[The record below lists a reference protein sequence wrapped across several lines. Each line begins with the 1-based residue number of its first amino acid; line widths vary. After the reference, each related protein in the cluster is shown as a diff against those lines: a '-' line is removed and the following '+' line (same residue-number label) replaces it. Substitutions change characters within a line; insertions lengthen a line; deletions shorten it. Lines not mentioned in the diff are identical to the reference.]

1 MIDEIKAWFGRG
13 KYRRLLLTRE
23 NAKSLVDW
31 FGALPQNAEAT
42 FSRESALREFPNQP
56 LDHTFDRRVREA
68 VHNAVAANVSFDRN
82 SQPDPIVLGSSVDF
96 QETLV
101 EGLRGVS
108 IDAGGRYEFQNL
120 KIGHIDVRHPCD
132 LKLKACQVGRLR
144 VRENMRIKLKLHH
157 CTIRRIVFEPSALRV
172 FRSVGGYALDLAL
185 PAANEGNP
193 FVGEVTITDTQFP
206 ARSWGLPL
214 LTAQAYRNMQAHL
227 TALKNVPL
235 RDHFH
240 ALELRFERTEG
251 GWNFQGL
258 MSWIYDWTSNYGQSA
273 GRPMVWLFVLAALS
287 AAFSYCFDL
296 AVFVEES
303 PKGWREIFTLCEP
316 TAYRFD
322 VTCNA
327 LKAAFLSVS
336 QITNPLGL
344 FNKEPIIVAR
354 DWWWALALTV
364 QGLVSA
370 VLVALTL
377 LAIRRKFR
385 TQE

>member
-1 MIDEIKAWFGRG
+1 MAWFGRG

-23 NAKSLVDW
+23 NAKGAVDW
-31 FGALPQNAEAT
+31 FGALPQDAEAT

-82 SQPDPIVLGSSVDF
+82 SQPEPIVLGSHADF

-108 IDAGGRYEFQNL
+108 IDAGGRYEFRNL
-120 KIGHIDVRHPCD
+120 KIGYIDVRHPCE

-157 CTIRRIVFEPSALRV
+157 CTIRRIVLEPSALRV

-193 FVGEVTITDTQFP
+193 FVGEVTIVDTEFP
-206 ARSWGLPL
+206 GRSWGLPL

-240 ALELRFERTEG
+240 ALELRLERTEG
-251 GWNFQGL
+251 VWSFQGF
-258 MSWIYDWTSNYGQSA
+258 MSWVYDWTSNYGQSA
-273 GRPMVWLFVLAALS
+273 GRPIACLFALAALS
-287 AAFSYCFDL
+287 AAITYGFDL

-303 PKGWREIFTLCEP
+303 PKGWREIFNGCKSAAEQIDTTCE
-316 TAYRFD
+316 
-322 VTCNA
+322 V
-327 LKAAFLSVS
+327 LKAAFLSGS

-354 DWWWALALTV
+354 DWWWALILTL

>member
-1 MIDEIKAWFGRG
+1 MVNKVKAWLGWG
-13 KYRRLLLTRE
+13 KYKRLFLTRE
-23 NAKSLVDW
+23 NAKNLVDW
-31 FGALPQNAEAT
+31 FGALPPKAEI
-42 FSRESALREFPNQP
+42 SLSY
-56 LDHTFDRRVREA
+56 
-68 VHNAVAANVSFDRN
+68 N
-82 SQPDPIVLGSSVDF
+82 SQLKHDSRQPPEQIFDQQVLEAIRGPASVYVGYDRHRSQQPAFISGRKESPDVLD
-96 QETLV
+96 
-101 EGLRGVS
+101 EGCHGIMVGVP
-108 IDAGGRYEFQNL
+108 GQYEFQNL
-120 KIGHIDVRHPCD
+120 RIGQIDVRDNCE
-132 LKLKACQVGRLR
+132 LKLKACQIGRLR
-144 VRENMRIKLKLHH
+144 IGANTKVKLKLYH
-157 CTIRRIVFEPSALRV
+157 CTVRRLVLEPGALHV
-172 FRSVGGYALDLAL
+172 FRANGGYVLDLAL

-193 FVGEVTITDTQFP
+193 FVGEVTITETQFP
-206 ARSWGLPL
+206 GRSWGLPL

-227 TALKNVPL
+227 TALKNIPL

-251 GWNFQGL
+251 GWSFQGF

-273 GRPMVWLFVLAALS
+273 GRPMAWLILLTVGSAALTY
-287 AAFSYCFDL
+287 FFDL
-296 AVFVEES
+296 AVFAEDD
-303 PKGWREIFTLCEP
+303 PKGWRKIFDGCKPAAEQ
-316 TAYRFD
+316 FD
-322 VTCNA
+322 TTCKV
-327 LKAAFLSVS
+327 LKAAFLSGS